1 MSRHRYLT
9 SASILAALA
18 VANGAEA
25 AETVIYGY
33 DAQGRLTGVA
43 RNGVST
49 AYVYDRADNRTSM
62 TVSPGGTPSP
72 PPSGPPPPPAPPP
85 PAPPPP
91 APPPPPPP
99 PPAPP
104 PPAPPPPPPPSA
116 NSPPTTV
123 ADSLSVARCST
134 GSRNVVAND
143 SDPEGNT
150 PLVLLDVSSGAKG
163 NASVAS
169 STTVQYESF
178 DQAGSD
184 PLTYTVRDSL
194 GASST
199 GTLNVTV
206 TSGGTCQ

>member
-18 VANGAEA
+18 CAGGAEA

-43 RNGVST
+43 RNGVNT
-49 AYVYDRADNRTSM
+49 AYVYDRADNRTNM

-72 PPSGPPPPPAPPP
+72 PPPGPPPPPAPPP

-91 APPPPPPP
+91 APPPPSPPPP
-99 PPAPP
+99 PPA
-104 PPAPPPPPPPSA
+104 
-116 NSPPTTV
+116 NNPPTTV

-134 GSRNVVAND
+134 ASRNVVAND

-150 PLVLLDVSSGAKG
+150 PLVLLDVSPGTKG

-169 STTVQYESF
+169 GTTVQYESF
-178 DQAGSD
+178 DETGSD
-184 PLTYTVRDSL
+184 PLVYTVRDSL

-199 GTLNVTV
+199 GTLNVTIA
-206 TSGGTCQ
+206 SGGTCQ

>member
-1 MSRHRYLT
+1 MPRHPYLT

-18 VANGAEA
+18 AASGAEA

-43 RNGVST
+43 RNGFNT
-49 AYVYDRADNRTSM
+49 AYAYDRADNRTSM

-72 PPSGPPPPPAPPP
+72 PPPGPPPPPAPPP
-85 PAPPPP
+85 PSPPPST
-91 APPPPPPP
+91 
-99 PPAPP
+99 
-104 PPAPPPPPPPSA
+104 PPPPPS

-123 ADSLSVARCST
+123 ADALSVARCST
-134 GSRNVVAND
+134 GSRNVTAND
-143 SDPEGNT
+143 NDPEGNT
-150 PLVLLDVSSGAKG
+150 PLVLLDVSPGTRG
-163 NASVAS
+163 NASVLN

-178 DQAGSD
+178 DTTGSD